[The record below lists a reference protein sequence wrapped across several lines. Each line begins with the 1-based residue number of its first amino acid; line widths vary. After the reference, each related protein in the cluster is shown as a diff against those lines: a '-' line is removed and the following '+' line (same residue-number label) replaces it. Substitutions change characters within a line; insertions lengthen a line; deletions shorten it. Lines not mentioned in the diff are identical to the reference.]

1 MEVKKQNGD
10 EDLLSTVEFE
20 CLSSYQNQDL
30 RYFLLAYR
38 LSLLREQSWHYV
50 SQHVISTRLEYN
62 LLRRAFQFFLFIQHC
77 WLCWCAGI
85 LCTYCFYGGH
95 STYRMGNLWHGIQI
109 RALLVISTDL
119 WRWAFMF
126 LQVSFLFFSFCL
138 WRCRWIKDNRE
149 DKLNYCNSNYL
160 HLESE

>member
-1 MEVKKQNGD
+1 MSICRSQWNYFNDCRWLRASGSLWRADVQVGRQGQRCIYRILFHMPSDLGQHINGWMEVKKQNGD

-95 STYRMGNLWHGIQI
+95 STYRMG
-109 RALLVISTDL
+109 
-119 WRWAFMF
+119 
-126 LQVSFLFFSFCL
+126 
-138 WRCRWIKDNRE
+138 
-149 DKLNYCNSNYL
+149 
-160 HLESE
+160 HL